1 MIIEFIFSTSNYLQK
16 KKKTSNYDNLS
27 NDYQKYI
34 YICIYIYTKKMQF
47 ITLTYL
53 CFHANIIKIEVIVH
67 MTLKKKV
74 KKRVQC
80 NFFFFFWRIQCKLS

>member
-34 YICIYIYTKKMQF
+34 YIYIHQKDAVYYINVLM
-47 ITLTYL
+47 LS
-53 CFHANIIKIEVIVH
+53 
-67 MTLKKKV
+67 
-74 KKRVQC
+74 
-80 NFFFFFWRIQCKLS
+80 CKHY

>member
-34 YICIYIYTKKMQF
+34 YIYTPKRCSLLHKRTYAFMQ
-47 ITLTYL
+47 TLL
-53 CFHANIIKIEVIVH
+53 
-67 MTLKKKV
+67 
-74 KKRVQC
+74 RS
-80 NFFFFFWRIQCKLS
+80 RS